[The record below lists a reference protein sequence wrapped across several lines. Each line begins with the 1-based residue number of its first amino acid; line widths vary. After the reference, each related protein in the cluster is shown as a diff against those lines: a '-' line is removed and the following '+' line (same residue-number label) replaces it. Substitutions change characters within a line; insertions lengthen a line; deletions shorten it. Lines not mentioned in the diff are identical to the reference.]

1 LKNIFIFIQ
10 RNFTFLSFLLL
21 EISCIVLLSNSSK
34 THQVFFSAA
43 SNEIT
48 GKVDKQ
54 YNNWRYYF
62 SLKETNKQL
71 VEENARLRNLLPN
84 NFQAIDNSKKILLD
98 STVKDSLG
106 KMRKYTLFPAKV
118 IGNTV
123 TLQTNFLTLERGSLQ
138 GVKKGMA
145 VISSD
150 GIVGVVVTVREN
162 NARVMSLLHRNS
174 RVSAMLKKDH
184 IAGSIEWDGV
194 DPNYLLLKNIP
205 KSAKVVK
212 GDTVLTSTYSAN
224 FPSHLMVGTVNSIIA
239 DPTSNFY
246 TLRIKTATNFFSI
259 QYVYLVENARYAEQV
274 AIESP
279 QEKN

>member
-1 LKNIFIFIQ
+1 LKNIFLFIQ

-21 EISCIVLLSNSSK
+21 EIACIVLLSNSSK
-34 THQVFFSAA
+34 THQVFFSSA

-48 GKVDKQ
+48 GRFDKQ

-62 SLKETNKQL
+62 SLRETNEQL
-71 VEENARLRNLLPN
+71 VAENARLRNLLPI
-84 NFQAIDNSKKILLD
+84 NFQAVDSSKKTLID
-98 STVKDSLG
+98 STVRDSLG
-106 KMRKYTLFPAKV
+106 KIRKYTLFPAKV

-123 TLQTNFLTLERGSLQ
+123 TLQTNYLTLERGSLQ

-150 GIVGVVVTVREN
+150 GIVGVVVIVSEN

-174 RVSAMLKKDH
+174 RVSAMLKKDN

-205 KSAKVVK
+205 KSAKVAK
-212 GDTVLTSTYSAN
+212 GDSVLTSTYSAN
-224 FPSHLMVGTVNSIIA
+224 FPSHLLVGTINSVVA
-239 DPTSNFY
+239 DPSSNFY
-246 TLRIKTATNFFSI
+246 TLKVKTATNFFSI
-259 QYVYLVENARYAEQV
+259 QYVYLVENLRYAEQT
-274 AIESP
+274 AIESIP
-279 QEKN
+279 EKN

>member
-1 LKNIFIFIQ
+1 MKNIFLFIQ

-21 EISCIVLLSNSSK
+21 EIACIVLLSNSSK
-34 THQVFFSAA
+34 THQVFFSSA

-48 GKVDKQ
+48 GRFDKQ

-62 SLKETNKQL
+62 SLRETNEQL
-71 VEENARLRNLLPN
+71 VAENARLRNLLPI
-84 NFQAIDNSKKILLD
+84 NFQAVDSSKKTLID
-98 STVKDSLG
+98 STVRDSLG
-106 KMRKYTLFPAKV
+106 KIRKYTLFPAKV

-123 TLQTNFLTLERGSLQ
+123 TLQTNYLTLERGSLQ

-150 GIVGVVVTVREN
+150 GIVGVVVIVSEN

-174 RVSAMLKKDH
+174 RVSAMLKKDN

-205 KSAKVVK
+205 KSAKVAK
-212 GDTVLTSTYSAN
+212 GDSVLTSTYSAN
-224 FPSHLMVGTVNSIIA
+224 FPSHLLVGTINSVVA
-239 DPTSNFY
+239 DPSSNFY
-246 TLRIKTATNFFSI
+246 TLKVKTATNFFSI
-259 QYVYLVENARYAEQV
+259 QYVYLVENLRYAEQT
-274 AIESP
+274 AIESIP
-279 QEKN
+279 EKN

>member
-1 LKNIFIFIQ
+1 MKNIFIFIQ

-150 GIVGVVVTVREN
+150 GIVGVVVTVSEN

>member
-1 LKNIFIFIQ
+1 MKNIFIFIQ

-145 VISSD
+145 VISSE
-150 GIVGVVVTVREN
+150 GIVGVVVTVSEN

-194 DPNYLLLKNIP
+194 DPNYLLFKNIP